1 MNNKDF
7 ILAGSIIGLH
17 GLKGYIKVKSFL
29 ENPKDIFNFNEYFIN
44 ELSFNC
50 LSLKFYKKSVFIC
63 ELVGINSIEKA
74 KKFLNKNIFI
84 SRSSF
89 PKIDKDEIYLND
101 LISFN
106 VELESGL
113 YLGELVKFYDFG
125 GGTIIGVKYGDEEKM
140 LPFSE
145 NFIIN
150 INQDL
155 KLITLSSSI
164 KTLINQNVDC

>member
-1 MNNKDF
+1 
-7 ILAGSIIGLH
+7 LGLH

-29 ENPKDIFNFNEYFIN
+29 ENPKDLFNYNKYFVNKI
-44 ELSFNC
+44 SFSS
-50 LSLKFYKKSVFIC
+50 LLLKFNKKSVFIC
-63 ELVGINSIEKA
+63 ELVGINSIEEA
-74 KKFLNKNIFI
+74 KKFVNKDIFI
-84 SRSSF
+84 YKSSL
-89 PKIDKDEIYLND
+89 PKTDKDEIYLND

-125 GGTIIGVKYGDEEKM
+125 AGPIIGVKQGHTEMM
-140 LPFSE
+140 LPFSD

-150 INQDL
+150 IDQDL

-164 KTLINQNVDC
+164 KTLIN

>member
-1 MNNKDF
+1 M
-7 ILAGSIIGLH
+7 GLH

-29 ENPKDIFNFNEYFIN
+29 ENPKDLFNYDKYFIN
-44 ELSFNC
+44 KISFSY
-50 LSLKFYKKSVFIC
+50 LLLKFNKKSVFIC
-63 ELVGINSIEKA
+63 ELVGINSIEEA
-74 KKFLNKNIFI
+74 KKFVNKDIFI
-84 SRSSF
+84 CKSSL
-89 PKIDKDEIYLND
+89 PKTDKDEIYLND

-125 GGTIIGVKYGDEEKM
+125 AGPIIGVKQGHTEMM
-140 LPFSE
+140 LPFSD

-150 INQDL
+150 IDQDL

-164 KTLINQNVDC
+164 KTLIN